1 MTVDE
6 FKKLEEGM
14 KILINDRPHLIT
26 MKTGYMLRP
35 DNNWRFMPI
44 DIPKK
49 ERRGYNELY
58 VAFDEGLKNFLMS
71 KRIKLIGKNE
81 QLTLF

>member
-1 MTVDE
+1 MTFQS

-14 KILINDRPHLIT
+14 QILINGRLHEIT
-26 MKTGYMLRP
+26 MKSSYMRRP

-49 ERRGYNELY
+49 DRRGYNELY
-58 VAFDEGLKNFLMS
+58 ISMDDGLKKFL
-71 KRIKLIGKNE
+71 RENLVQVFGKEE
-81 QLTLF
+81 QLSLF